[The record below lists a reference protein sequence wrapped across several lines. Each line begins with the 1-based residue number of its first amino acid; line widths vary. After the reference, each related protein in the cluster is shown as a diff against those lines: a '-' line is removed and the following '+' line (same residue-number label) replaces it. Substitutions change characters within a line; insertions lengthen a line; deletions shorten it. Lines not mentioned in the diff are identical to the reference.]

1 MTVSEFRELFP
12 ECSKNFYSYA
22 DKTDQLEFIQ
32 GQGFYASPDNVT
44 LYKGTEPLL
53 IAMDIHKEIKA
64 ALNIKVNMP
73 SGGYLFI
80 QQTEALTVI
89 DVNSGK
95 FVSSATQ
102 DEMILKTN
110 LQGQA

>member
-1 MTVSEFRELFP
+1 M
-12 ECSKNFYSYA
+12 SKG
-22 DKTDQLEFIQ
+22 IQ
-32 GQGFYASPDNVT
+32 VT
-44 LYKGTEPLL
+44 LNKGTEPLL

-64 ALNIKVNMP
+64 ALNVKVKYMP

-95 FVSSATQ
+95 FISSATQ
-102 DEMILKTN
+102 
-110 LQGQA
+110 G